1 MSTATTD
8 TNAKSPATTPRP
20 APRVTPE
27 TKAYWQAMHDGK
39 LMLSECESCGKLS
52 HPPQGICAFCWG
64 GKQKPKFAAGRGTLN
79 SFSVIR
85 QTSDPSFKGR
95 VPYVLAYV
103 DLDEGVSLVSNVV
116 HCDIDK
122 VKVGMKLKAVFEQ
135 TSGDTGVVLFEPA

>member
-1 MSTATTD
+1 MSAD
-8 TNAKSPATTPRP
+8 TNTKSPAAMLRP

-39 LMLSECESCGKLS
+39 LMLSECEACGKRS

-64 GKQKPKFAAGRGTLN
+64 GKVKPRFASGRGTLN
-79 SFSVIR
+79 SFSIIR

-116 HCDIDK
+116 QCDIDRLK
-122 VKVGMKLKAVFEQ
+122 IGMKLKAVFEQ
-135 TSGDTGVVLFEPA
+135 TSEDTGAVLFEPA